1 MKVAII
7 NSVYNEGSTGK
18 IVAELET
25 CLKENDIERKVFYGR
40 KNGKETGGEYF
51 GSNLSVKL
59 HALFSRLFGKQGL
72 RSNRATKELI
82 KN

>member
-40 KNGKETGGEYF
+40 KNGLTSIIPIHYTINFNKINIF
-51 GSNLSVKL
+51 
-59 HALFSRLFGKQGL
+59 
-72 RSNRATKELI
+72 
-82 KN
+82 